1 MGFKRPGVQIAPL
14 GPKNDRK
21 SRKKQLFGHFFI
33 AKILCNIAAYSPIT
47 KAVAK

>member
-33 AKILCNIAAYSPIT
+33 AKILWNIVPSSAIT